1 MRQSSRSASDLSEC
15 HKIAPDR
22 WGCGYEHLQRSTFID
37 FRAHVLRGD
46 GGDVRQRRGP
56 SEGQITVPGGHL
68 ATWGRHRC
76 WLSSGYHGGELVP
89 VPHASDSRVSCKI
102 WHLISRTMSEATR
115 IAATTMIARSAPS
128 PSSPA
133 PSARRYAALGLDRS
147 ARRAN
152 PATVPPMR
160 CSYAAT
166 RLSDN
171 VGQIECWFSHVSL
184 IPESPS
190 LPLNHNQLT
199 RKECL
204 RIAFRCPTFHTP

>member
-171 VGQIECWFSHVSL
+171 VGQIECWFSHVS
-184 IPESPS
+184 
-190 LPLNHNQLT
+190 
-199 RKECL
+199 
-204 RIAFRCPTFHTP
+204 